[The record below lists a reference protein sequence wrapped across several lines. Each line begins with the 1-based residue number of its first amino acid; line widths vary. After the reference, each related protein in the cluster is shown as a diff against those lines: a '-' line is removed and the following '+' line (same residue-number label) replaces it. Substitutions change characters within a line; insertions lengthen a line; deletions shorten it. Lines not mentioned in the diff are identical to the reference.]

1 MKTLLIAALLAFAAG
16 ATAQTPASSKIDQL
30 LTSTP
35 ASQGV
40 VGIVVDTGNDP
51 EKLSAVPGTIN
62 AVYAFVTVLYYADF
76 PELSAPV
83 SVSGAAPTI
92 YVAMSNS
99 PADRLY
105 LVRTKVNQNA
115 NDRSVKV
122 GHSKFA
128 GFAGLSVPDPDWC
141 VPFTAKEVKPGEWAI
156 TPNAPLKAGQYG
168 VFVPKGIN
176 IDGAPNDAP
185 GGSLFGFGVI

>member
-1 MKTLLIAALLAFAAG
+1 MKTALIAALLAFAAG
-16 ATAQTPASSKIDQL
+16 ATAQTPAPSTIDQL
-30 LTSTP
+30 LASTP

-40 VGIVVDTGNDP
+40 VGIVVDTGSNP
-51 EKLSAVPGTIN
+51 EKLSATPGTIN
-62 AVYAFVTVLYYADF
+62 AVYAFITVLYFADF
-76 PELSAPV
+76 PELSASV

-92 YVAMSNS
+92 YVAMANS
-99 PADRLY
+99 PAGRLY
-105 LVRTKVNQNA
+105 LVRAKVNPKD

-128 GFAGLSVPDPDWC
+128 SFAGLSVPDPDWC
-141 VPFTAKEVKPGEWAI
+141 IPFTVKEVKPGEWAI

-176 IDGAPNDAP
+176 IDGAPNDAA